1 MIQAADLIA
10 VFEQMYREHWP
21 YEWGAARKGCV
32 DCSGAFVYAYKQFG
46 QSIAHGSN
54 NIARNYV
61 RSLLSI
67 EHAEPGMAAFKVRKP
82 GQSGYD
88 LPARYADSSDKRDF
102 YHIGLV
108 DSTGRY
114 VLNAKSTKAG
124 FTRDPIEKWHAVGR
138 LKAVEY
144 GSVIPM
150 EKQTMIVT
158 CTPGEKV
165 RLRAVPSTSGS
176 TLTQIPNGTTVLAGE
191 NEDGWRTVEYNG
203 KSGYMMAEFLKAPVA
218 DSKPQDSA
226 DTDTEN
232 PPVAIYL
239 PYRLAYELR
248 DILINAIGN
257 G

>member
-1 MIQAADLIA
+1 MIPAADLIA

-32 DCSGAFVYAYKQFG
+32 DCSGAFVYAYKTFG

-61 RSLLSI
+61 SSLQGI
-67 EHAEPGMAAFKVRKP
+67 EHAEPGMAAFKFRTP
-82 GQSGYD
+82 GQAGYD

-108 DSTGRY
+108 DSSGRY
-114 VLNAKSTKAG
+114 VLNAKSVKSG
-124 FTRDPIEKWHAVGR
+124 FSRDLIEKWHAVGR

-144 GSVIPM
+144 GSVIPVS
-150 EKQTMIVT
+150 KTTMIVS

-176 TLTQIPNGTTVLAGE
+176 TLTQIPNGTTVLAGDA
-191 NEDGWRTVEYNG
+191 EDGWRPVQYG
-203 KSGYMMAEFLKAPVA
+203 SKQGYMMDKFLRPMTPSEDASEAGMISV
-218 DSKPQDSA
+218 
-226 DTDTEN
+226 T
-232 PPVAIYL
+232 L
-239 PYRLAYELR
+239 PRELWEQLR
-248 DILINAIGN
+248 DAITAETGV

>member
-1 MIQAADLIA
+1 MIPVADLIA

-61 RSLLSI
+61 RSLLNI
-67 EHAEPGMAAFKVRKP
+67 EHAEPGMAAFKVRTP
-82 GQSGYD
+82 GQAGYD

-108 DSTGRY
+108 DSSGRY
-114 VLNAKSTKAG
+114 VLNAKSVKAG
-124 FTRDPIEKWHAVGR
+124 FSRDPIEKWHAVGR

-144 GSVIPM
+144 GSVIPVS
-150 EKQTMIVT
+150 KTTMIVS

-176 TLTQIPNGTTVLAGE
+176 TLTQIPNGTTVLAGDA
-191 NEDGWRTVEYNG
+191 EDGWRPVQYG
-203 KSGYMMAEFLKAPVA
+203 SKQGYMMDRFLKPMDAP
-218 DSKPQDSA
+218 
-226 DTDTEN
+226 DTE
-232 PPVAIYL
+232 PDMVSVTL
-239 PYRLAYELR
+239 PRELWEQLR
-248 DILINAIGN
+248 DAITAETGV

>member
-1 MIQAADLIA
+1 MIPVADLIA
-10 VFEQMYREHWP
+10 VFEQMYREHWA
-21 YEWGAARKGCV
+21 YDWGAARKGCV

-61 RSLLSI
+61 RSLQGI
-67 EHAEPGMAAFKVRKP
+67 EAAEPGMAAFKVREP

-88 LPARYADSSDKRDF
+88 LPARYADSSDKNDY

-108 DSTGRY
+108 DSSGRY
-114 VLNAKSTKAG
+114 VLNAKSVKAG
-124 FTRDPIEKWHAVGR
+124 FSRDPIEKWGCVGR

-191 NEDGWRTVEYNG
+191 DEDGWRPVQYG
-203 KSGYMMAEFLKAPVA
+203 SKSGYMMDRFLRPMTPSEDASEAGMISV
-218 DSKPQDSA
+218 
-226 DTDTEN
+226 T
-232 PPVAIYL
+232 L
-239 PYRLAYELR
+239 PRELWEQLR
-248 DILINAIGN
+248 DAITAETGV

>member
-1 MIQAADLIA
+1 MIPVADMIAA
-10 VFEQMYREHWP
+10 FEQMYREHWP

-67 EHAEPGMAAFKVRKP
+67 EHAEPGMAAFKVRTP
-82 GQSGYD
+82 GQAGYD

-108 DSTGRY
+108 DSSGRY
-114 VLNAKSTKAG
+114 VLNAKSVKSG
-124 FTRDPIEKWHAVGR
+124 FSRDPIEKWACVGR

-176 TLTQIPNGTTVLAGE
+176 TLTQIPNGTTVLAGDAD
-191 NEDGWRTVEYNG
+191 DGWRPVQYG
-203 KSGYMMAEFLKAPVA
+203 SKQGYMMDRFLKPLDTPDAP
-218 DSKPQDSA
+218 
-226 DTDTEN
+226 DTE
-232 PPVAIYL
+232 PDMVSVTL
-239 PYRLAYELR
+239 PRELWEQLR
-248 DILINAIGN
+248 DAITAETGV